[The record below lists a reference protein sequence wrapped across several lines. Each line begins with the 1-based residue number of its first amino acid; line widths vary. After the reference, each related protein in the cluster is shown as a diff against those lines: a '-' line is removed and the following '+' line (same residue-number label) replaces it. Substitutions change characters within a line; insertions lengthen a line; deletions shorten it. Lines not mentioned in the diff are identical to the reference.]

1 MSTIHGDEDD
11 DRPEPVRSSNWIL
24 IAACAVAVLVL
35 AAGAVVIGLRYRSA
49 GTAAADASAAPPPGR
64 PTPSPAAAD
73 VPVCVQPKTGGTVC
87 QLPSGGA
94 TVCVQTSLSQPGCPF
109 GGALVGKP
117 LPVTLPDWLA
127 RLPVPVTLTDT
138 DTTRHGEVRLDGAL
152 AVVDV
157 GTELGDL
164 VEKVECQVRA
174 DNGRLSRAALDF
186 VRACGLA
193 AVPPGDQST
202 KATTGWFA
210 AHVLAVDDRQP
221 HLGWYCGPLHAQLI
235 LDRGNADLELFANE
249 FPPDTCREGD
259 L

>member
-1 MSTIHGDEDD
+1 VSTIHGEEDEDLL
-11 DRPEPVRSSNWIL
+11 EPVRSSNWIL
-24 IAACAVAVLVL
+24 IAACAVAVLIL
-35 AAGAVVIGLRYRSA
+35 AAGAVVIGLKYRSA
-49 GTAAADASAAPPPGR
+49 AVDAGAAPPPRR
-64 PTPSPAAAD
+64 PAPSLSAAA
-73 VPVCVQPKTGGTVC
+73 VPVCVQPMTGGTVC
-87 QLPSGGA
+87 QLPSGV
-94 TVCVQTSLSQPGCPF
+94 TVCVQTSLSQPSCPF
-109 GGALVGKP
+109 GGALVSKP
-117 LPVTLPDWLA
+117 LPMTLPDWLA
-127 RLPVPVTLTDT
+127 RLPVPVTLSDT

-164 VEKVECQVRA
+164 VEKVDCQVRA
-174 DNGRLSRAALDF
+174 DNGKLSRAALDF

-202 KATTGWFA
+202 KANTDWFA
-210 AHVLAVDDRQP
+210 AHVLPVDDRQP

-249 FPPDTCREGD
+249 NPPDTCREGD